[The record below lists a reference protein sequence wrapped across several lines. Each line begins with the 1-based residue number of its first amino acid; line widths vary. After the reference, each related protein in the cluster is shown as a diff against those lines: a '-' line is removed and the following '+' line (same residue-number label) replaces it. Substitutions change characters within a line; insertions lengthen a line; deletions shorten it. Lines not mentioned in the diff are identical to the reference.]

1 MAEKASARND
11 SALARFFALD
21 LLDNRYPALHGL
33 RFFAIISVVQFHV
46 TSVLI
51 DKKVSIPGTLAQA
64 STNTF
69 FGMDLFFVLSG
80 FLIGSILIHSM
91 RGAGVQGIGRFY
103 LRRIFRTFPSYWIVL
118 TVVSLIGPLS
128 RMQRHNLWLEYTYL
142 TNFAPL
148 WPNEIVMVWGWSLA
162 LEEQFYLAV
171 PALFMM
177 LYRLR
182 SDRGRVG
189 FLLTLAATA
198 LGLRLYIYFAYGPW
212 PYLLYRGAVYFR
224 TPTRFDTL
232 IVGILLAYVHS
243 RWGKELDAWM
253 SRPLHRGLVAVGVL
267 TCLWPLMNPGMFGYE
282 GYVFLHVFL
291 WGTVT
296 SAMYFGLV
304 LLLLHAPPGS
314 VTRFLSRPTFR
325 KLATLGYGVY
335 LVHIPVCEH
344 AIVPLASAMNR
355 HGAAPGLT
363 WAVALVGLM
372 SASLAV
378 AYLLH
383 LLIEKPSLWARDKVA
398 G

>member
-1 MAEKASARND
+1 MPTPEGRPS
-11 SALARFFALD
+11 SLSRFFALD

-51 DKKVSIPGTLAQA
+51 DKKVTVPGPLAQA
-64 STNTF
+64 SINTF

-91 RGAGVQGIGRFY
+91 KGSGVQGIKRFY

-148 WPNEIVMVWGWSLA
+148 WPGEIVMVWGWSLA
-162 LEEQFYLAV
+162 LEEQFYLTV
-171 PALFMM
+171 PLLFMM

-182 SDRGRVG
+182 TDRGRIT
-189 FLLTLAATA
+189 FLLVLAATA
-198 LGLRLYIYFAYGPW
+198 LVLRLVVYFAYGPW
-212 PYLLYRGAVYFR
+212 HYLLYRGAVYFR
-224 TPTRFDTL
+224 TATRFDTL
-232 IVGILLAYVHS
+232 IVGILIAYVHN
-243 RWGKELDAWM
+243 RFGKELDAWM
-253 SRPLHRGLVAVGVL
+253 AKPRNRGLVTVGVL
-267 TCLWPLMNPGMFGYE
+267 ACLWPLLNPAMFGVE
-282 GYVFLHVFL
+282 AYVLVHAFL

-304 LLLLHAPPGS
+304 LLLLHAPAGS
-314 VTRFLSRPTFR
+314 ISRFFSRPIFR
-325 KLATLGYGVY
+325 RLATLGYGVY
-335 LVHIPVCEH
+335 LVHIPVAEH
-344 AIVPLASAMNR
+344 LVVPAAEGMRAHGVPLEIVWTFA
-355 HGAAPGLT
+355 L
-363 WAVALVGLM
+363 VALMTV
-372 SASLAV
+372 SLLV
-378 AYLLH
+378 AYGLH
-383 LLIEKPSLWARDKVA
+383 LLVEKPSLWARDRVA